1 LSIIRWEGRISFLF
15 EAYTYD
21 TKPPT
26 LRMKQRREEW
36 GTRKVKTT
44 FKSGSTGRIAYA
56 TYFAWVDWASF
67 SRKYS

>member
-1 LSIIRWEGRISFLF
+1 
-15 EAYTYD
+15 
-21 TKPPT
+21 
-26 LRMKQRREEW
+26 MKQRREEW